1 MSKFFYKGRIELP
14 SDYSTYNY
22 NTDQATK
29 HGSKKH
35 PIAITVTSEARKAEI
50 EEQLKTLGIFANITL
65 NTDGEEN
72 ITELDAL
79 LNKPTT
85 VVLEKTPN
93 RNDPCSC
100 GSGKKYK
107 KCCSK

>member
-1 MSKFFYKGRIELP
+1 MSKFFFKGRIELP

-22 NTDQATK
+22 NTDPSIK

-35 PIAITVTSEARKAEI
+35 PIAVTVTTEARKAEI
-50 EEQLKTLGIFANITL
+50 EALLKQHELFANITL
-65 NTDGEEN
+65 DADAEEN
-72 ITELDAL
+72 LSELEAV
-79 LNKPTT
+79 LNKPKT
-85 VVLEKTPN
+85 VVLEKTPS

-107 KCCSK
+107 KCCA